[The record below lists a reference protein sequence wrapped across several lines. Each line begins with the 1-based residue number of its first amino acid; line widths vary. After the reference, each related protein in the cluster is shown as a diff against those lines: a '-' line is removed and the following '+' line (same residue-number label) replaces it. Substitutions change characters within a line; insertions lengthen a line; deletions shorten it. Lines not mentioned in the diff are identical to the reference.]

1 MPLHERQRTWCLPH
15 FRKRS
20 ISIHASTW
28 EATRKSSLYWWKGLI
43 SIHASTWEA
52 THSVSHSQGRYL
64 LFQFT
69 PLHERQLKLLKDLQ
83 VVTYFNSRLYTRG
96 DHPVYLTLI
105 LFWYFNSRLYTKG
118 DNLLTLTAIF
128 SLISILASTREAT
141 AADYRHADPI
151 QISIL
156 ASAWEATRFWYTGTN
171 LQGNFNSRLYMR
183 GNWRDIIGGLWLNHF
198 NSRLYMRG
206 NP

>member
-1 MPLHERQRTWCLPH
+1 MRGNFYQQHRDKSDR
-15 FRKRS
+15 

-28 EATRKSSLYWWKGLI
+28 EATQTVARM
-43 SIHASTWEA
+43 A
-52 THSVSHSQGRYL
+52 TK
-64 LFQFT
+64 T
-69 PLHERQLKLLKDLQ
+69 
-83 VVTYFNSRLYTRG
+83 TYFNSRLYTRG